1 MCNRKWLEQAVRI
14 KTLRKIRMLNTF
26 FLVAW
31 WKGDSVVPVWTLPV
45 LKWEPASGNLLS
57 PKESRELS
65 ALIWAWAGS
74 GRCSGSSGC
83 SISLWPLTSQPL
95 PLFSFL
101 LWLVA
106 LASGKFL
113 SLSSP
118 DLPTVPPP
126 ADWLVL
132 VPGSFSASGHRSL
145 ARVN

>member
-74 GRCSGSSGC
+74 WEINLRGKSSRTVAELFQHLVPMCLGSLDKKQGA
-83 SISLWPLTSQPL
+83 I
-95 PLFSFL
+95 
-101 LWLVA
+101 
-106 LASGKFL
+106 
-113 SLSSP
+113 
-118 DLPTVPPP
+118 
-126 ADWLVL
+126 LVL
-132 VPGSFSASGHRSL
+132 LRPPGVTREGQGLCSQGASNFTVRML
-145 ARVN
+145 TL